1 MILSKISVCKFNAT
15 SPTLKFKAVVIFTE
29 VAISAPTTLKPMID
43 AASVNTVRRFPKFV
57 INFVPELSVE
67 ENEETMLREIK
78 NVKTGQV
85 TYAVRDTVID
95 DKEIKKDD
103 FMGIGDQGI
112 VAVGTDMVKVTRDM
126 IAELVDEDSELISVY
141 YGCDVAEDAAEALR
155 ADLEEAYPACDIEL
169 QYGGQP
175 IYYYTVSVE

>member
-103 FMGIGDQGI
+103 FMDPMI
-112 VAVGTDMVKVTRDM
+112 VGHNTHTRVSPTPANGP
-126 IAELVDEDSELISVY
+126 IKLVFKD
-141 YGCDVAEDAAEALR
+141 
-155 ADLEEAYPACDIEL
+155 
-169 QYGGQP
+169 
-175 IYYYTVSVE
+175 